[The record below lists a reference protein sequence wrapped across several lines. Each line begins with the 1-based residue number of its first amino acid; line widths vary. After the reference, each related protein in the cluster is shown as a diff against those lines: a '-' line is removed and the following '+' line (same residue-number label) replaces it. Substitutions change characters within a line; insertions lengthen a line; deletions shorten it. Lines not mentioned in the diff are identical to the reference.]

1 MKANTSIFWATIY
14 LIILYVVPNYSS
26 SALLTGLLYLS
37 FPVIFILMVIIVL
50 KDDSVKSKELGKDEE
65 WGYADKDKDELWIM

>member
-1 MKANTSIFWATIY
+1 MKATTAITWATIY
-14 LIILYVVPNYSS
+14 LIVLYVVPNYLS

-65 WGYADKDKDELWIM
+65 WGYADKDKNELWIM